1 MQSRRLAG
9 SLVAVTA
16 IGASLFLFSS
26 HAVRS
31 SDHQDSPT
39 VVARPGADITD
50 VYVFPSPSNP
60 KNVELVMD
68 VVPLIPAGLS
78 KHYSFDPGVLY
89 QFKIAHGPVGSAHQE
104 DMVLQMKASGTGPN
118 QKLTLYGTSE
128 PNTDVGPR
136 NTTFDQIGTF
146 DFNKPGGTYLA
157 GGIKAFAGPRADPFF
172 FDLFQF
178 FKILPDRDYANKR
191 TGDQLGT
198 ATPTFNGYAP
208 GSTSSGVKGKGY
220 ACSTAP
226 STNALTQING
236 GFDVLSIVLEV
247 PRAKL
252 PRYGSSLIHV
262 WATTSIPTSQKR
274 DGKVVYQQIEQLSRP
289 AVKELFETFNDHSLT
304 NVQSPYFDGYL
315 HRSIAYFMSNVAGRS
330 PAISNTV
337 ASVLWPNEIIAD
349 VSQPG
354 PAAYLGTETGGA
366 TGGKFGGRGLTDDV
380 IDTSLGVVFGN
391 TIPALG
397 LAPDDG
403 KENDCLTSEHVKSG
417 QGGHQT
423 QSIYPYVT
431 SPH

>member
-9 SLVAVTA
+9 SLIAITA
-16 IGASLFLFSS
+16 IGASMFLFSS

-50 VYVFPSPSNP
+50 VFVFPSPSNS
-60 KNVELVMD
+60 KNVDLVMD

-78 KHYSFDPGVLY
+78 RHYSFDPGVLY

-104 DMVLQMKASGTGPN
+104 DIDLQMKASGTGPS

-128 PNTDVGPR
+128 PRSDVGPR
-136 NTTFDQIGTF
+136 NTIFERIGTF
-146 DFNKPGGTYLA
+146 DYNKPGGTYLP
-157 GGIKAFAGPRADPFF
+157 GGIRAFAGPRSDPFF

-198 ATPTFNGYAP
+198 AMPTFNGYAY
-208 GSTSSGVKGKGY
+208 GSTSTGVKGKGY
-220 ACSTAP
+220 ACSNAP
-226 STNALTQING
+226 SVNALTQING

-252 PRYGSSLIHV
+252 PRYGSSIIHV
-262 WATTSIPTSQKR
+262 WATTAILTNEKR
-274 DGKVVYQQIEQLSRP
+274 NGKVLYQQIEQLSRP

-304 NVQSPYFDGYL
+304 NLQSPYFDGYL
-315 HRSIAYFMSNVAGRS
+315 HKSIAYFMKNVAGRS
-330 PAISNTV
+330 AAISDTV
-337 ASVLWPNEIIAD
+337 TSVLWPNEIIAD
-349 VSQPG
+349 VAQSG

-366 TGGKFGGRGLTDDV
+366 TGSKFGGRGLTDDV
-380 IDTSLGVVFGN
+380 INTSLGVVFGN

-403 KENDCLTSEHVKSG
+403 KENNCLTNEHVRFG
-417 QGGHQT
+417 QGGRQSQT
-423 QSIYPYVT
+423 IYPYLT

>member
-9 SLVAVTA
+9 SLIAITA
-16 IGASLFLFSS
+16 IGASMFLFSS
-26 HAVRS
+26 HVVRS

-50 VYVFPSPSNP
+50 VYLFPSPSNP
-60 KNVELVMD
+60 KNVEMVMD

-78 KHYSFDPGVLY
+78 RHYSFDPGVLY

-104 DMVLQMKASGTGPN
+104 DMVLQMMAQGTGPN
-118 QKLTLYGTSE
+118 QKLTLYGTDE

-136 NTTFDQIGTF
+136 NTVFSRIGSF
-146 DFNKPGGTYLA
+146 GFNRPGGTYLP

-198 ATPTFNGYAP
+198 AMPTFNGYAP
-208 GSTSSGVKGKGY
+208 GSTSSGKKGSGY

-236 GFDVLSIVLEV
+236 GFDVLSIVVEV

-252 PRYGSSLIHV
+252 PRYGSPIIHL
-262 WATTSIPTSQKR
+262 WATTSIPTKQKR
-274 DGKVVYQQIEQLSRP
+274 DGKVLYQQIEQLSRP
-289 AVKELFETFNDHSLT
+289 AVKELFETFDDHSLT

-337 ASVLWPNEIIAD
+337 TSVLWPNEIIAD

-354 PAAYLGTETGGA
+354 RA

-391 TIPALG
+391 TISALG

-403 KENDCLTSEHVKSG
+403 KENNCLTDEHVSSG
-417 QGGHQT
+417 QGGRQT
-423 QSIYPYVT
+423 QSTFPYVT
-431 SPH
+431 TPH